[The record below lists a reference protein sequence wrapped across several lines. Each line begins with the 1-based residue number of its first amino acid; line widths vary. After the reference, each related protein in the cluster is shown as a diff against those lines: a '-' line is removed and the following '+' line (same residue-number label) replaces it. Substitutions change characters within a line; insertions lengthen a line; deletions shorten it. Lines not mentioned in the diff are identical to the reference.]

1 MRIHNPEDNEGKQKT
16 KCFCLSFP
24 RLLFKSFSYRF
35 SAVLKWRKAHKD
47 FLALKGPKSGTLRAI
62 NRLVNDFTAFPIN
75 GNSIADVEGVGPK
88 FKFSLL

>member
-1 MRIHNPEDNEGKQKT
+1 M
-16 KCFCLSFP
+16 
-24 RLLFKSFSYRF
+24 
-35 SAVLKWRKAHKD
+35 LKWRKAHKD